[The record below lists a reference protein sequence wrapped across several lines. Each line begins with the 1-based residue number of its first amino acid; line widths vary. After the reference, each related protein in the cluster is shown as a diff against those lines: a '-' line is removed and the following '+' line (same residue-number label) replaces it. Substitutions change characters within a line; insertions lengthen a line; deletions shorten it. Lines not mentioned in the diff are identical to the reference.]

1 MSATILL
8 IEDDPSLSALVCD
21 YLALSGYACI
31 TAMDGTA
38 GLELALAGNFDLMIL
53 DIMLPGVDGFEICR
67 RFRENSDIPLL
78 LLSARREDI
87 DKIRGLGLGA
97 DDYIT
102 KPFSPGE
109 LMARVKAHLTRYQKL
124 TGTESVKKNP
134 LVSIRGL
141 NLDATAKTV
150 SIAGRMVDLTPKEFD
165 LLQLLMTNPNKVFS
179 KEELFDRIW
188 GEDRHGDISTV
199 TVHVRKIREKIEE
212 KPSEPRYLE
221 TVWGMG
227 YRIRIA

>member
-8 IEDDPSLSALVCD
+8 IEDNPSLSALVCD

-31 TAMDGTA
+31 TAMDGTV

-53 DIMLPGVDGFEICR
+53 DIMLPGIDGFEICR
-67 RFRENSDIPLL
+67 RFRESSDIPLL

-109 LMARVKAHLTRYQKL
+109 LMARVKAHLARYQRL
-124 TGTESVKKNP
+124 TGTESAKKNP

-141 NLDATAKTV
+141 SLDAAAKTV
-150 SIAGRMVDLTPKEFD
+150 SITGRMVDLTPKEFD